1 MPKARYDSKRIH
13 GGGGLLD
20 TYDCDKISHLFA
32 INSFHVR
39 TIKVSIAI

>member
-20 TYDCDKISHLFA
+20 TYDCDKILFA

>member
-13 GGGGLLD
+13 WGGLLD

-39 TIKVSIAI
+39 TIEVSIAI